1 LIFGYSDLSTSAIR
15 RGVRLLEQ
23 AVADVSSS

>member
-1 LIFGYSDLSTSAIR
+1 LIFGYSNLSTTAIR

-23 AVADVSSS
+23 AIEDVYV